1 MSDDNKND
9 ITTAQRGY
17 KRYLADQMDVPGRTL
32 RRWKRIRN
40 KEQSS
45 QAETTGSLT
54 HDEIRTVSNTE
65 DDDSLE
71 TDEDVDVPE
80 SSNLVEEREPEIT
93 PSEQENADLES
104 ITTEQDIENPGSEPF
119 HSLDE
124 STQEKYLQEDDKV
137 YSSQQQNGL
146 LLMALKMKHKL
157 TKEAVSDMLDII
169 NLLAGKDT
177 LPQSWYHLEKQF
189 EGLKDFV
196 EIHHVC
202 NFCESYLGK
211 ETSEKC
217 TYCEKEWIEQRS
229 LKEGNFFFHLPLHAQ
244 IKAFLEDPELSQ
256 KVVRNRHG
264 FLSQTFCD
272 ITLFMPT
279 GTQIVTRHPAFL
291 LL

>member
-124 STQEKYLQEDDKV
+124 STQKKYLQEDDKV

-256 KVVRNRHG
+256 KVV
-264 FLSQTFCD
+264 
-272 ITLFMPT
+272 
-279 GTQIVTRHPAFL
+279 
-291 LL
+291 

>member
-1 MSDDNKND
+1 MEKD
-9 ITTAQRGY
+9 
-17 KRYLADQMDVPGRTL
+17 
-32 RRWKRIRN
+32 
-40 KEQSS
+40 KEQGTIKSCRNN
-45 QAETTGSLT
+45 GSLT

-65 DDDSLE
+65 DNDSLE

-80 SSNLVEEREPEIT
+80 SSNLVEEREPEIS
-93 PSEQENADLES
+93 PSEQKNADLES
-104 ITTEQDIENPGSEPF
+104 ITTEQDIENPDSEPF

-256 KVVRNRHG
+256 KVV
-264 FLSQTFCD
+264 
-272 ITLFMPT
+272 
-279 GTQIVTRHPAFL
+279 
-291 LL
+291 

>member
-1 MSDDNKND
+1 MSDYNKND

-17 KRYLADQMDVPGRTL
+17 KRYLADQMAVPGRTL

-54 HDEIRTVSNTE
+54 HDEIRTVSNIE

-80 SSNLVEEREPEIT
+80 SSNLSEEREPEIT
-93 PSEQENADLES
+93 PNEQENADLES

-169 NLLAGKDT
+169 NLLAGKGT
-177 LPQSWYHLEKQF
+177 VPQSWYHLEKPF
-189 EGLKDFV
+189 EGLKYFV
-196 EIHHVC
+196 EIHYVC

-211 ETSEKC
+211 ET
-217 TYCEKEWIEQRS
+217 
-229 LKEGNFFFHLPLHAQ
+229 HLL
-244 IKAFLEDPELSQ
+244 
-256 KVVRNRHG
+256 
-264 FLSQTFCD
+264 
-272 ITLFMPT
+272 
-279 GTQIVTRHPAFL
+279 
-291 LL
+291 

>member
-1 MSDDNKND
+1 MSDYNKNG

-17 KRYLADQMDVPGRTL
+17 KRYLADQMAVPGRTL

-54 HDEIRTVSNTE
+54 HDEIRTVSNIE

-80 SSNLVEEREPEIT
+80 SSNLSEEREPEIT
-93 PSEQENADLES
+93 PNEQENADLES

-177 LPQSWYHLEKQF
+177 VPQSWYHLEKPF
-189 EGLKDFV
+189 EGLKYFV

-211 ETSEKC
+211 ET
-217 TYCEKEWIEQRS
+217 Y
-229 LKEGNFFFHLPLHAQ
+229 
-244 IKAFLEDPELSQ
+244 
-256 KVVRNRHG
+256 
-264 FLSQTFCD
+264 
-272 ITLFMPT
+272 
-279 GTQIVTRHPAFL
+279 L
-291 LL
+291 L